1 MIMLALLHT
10 DLTCRVRELE
20 ESGRNK
26 SAGAAHH
33 GLGRD
38 TPRPAQ
44 GNGAETV
51 HTTSLEE
58 KTAMQADAKTTT
70 ATDVA
75 DDAVDVDELVRTHL
89 PLVGHA
95 VRELLTRIPSHVHRD
110 DLISAGMYALVLT
123 AKSFDPTRG
132 VPFGRFA
139 AIRIKGA
146 LTDELRTMD
155 WASRAVRTK
164 ARELDTV
171 RTTLTSS
178 LRRTPTRDEVATALG
193 VSVRDMDNVDSDVQR
208 ASVVSLHALTP
219 DAGADLVPTAEQGP
233 EALLV
238 HREQIGFLRD
248 AIELLPERLRTVVEQ
263 YFFAQRKMADIATD
277 LGVTE
282 SRISQLRSEALT
294 MLRQGLQATESG
306 PALAPVTGRRNR
318 ARAAYA
324 AAVTTRSTLAERLA
338 HTTPLGEPHALPI
351 S

>member
-1 MIMLALLHT
+1 
-10 DLTCRVRELE
+10 
-20 ESGRNK
+20 
-26 SAGAAHH
+26 
-33 GLGRD
+33 
-38 TPRPAQ
+38 
-44 GNGAETV
+44 
-51 HTTSLEE
+51 
-58 KTAMQADAKTTT
+58 MQADAKTTHPT
-70 ATDVA
+70 TT
-75 DDAVDVDELVRTHL
+75 AVDVDELVRTHL

-123 AKSFDPTRG
+123 AKSFDPSRG

-155 WASRAVRTK
+155 WATRAVRSK
-164 ARELDTV
+164 ARELEAV

-178 LRRTPTRDEVATALG
+178 LRRTPSRDEVATAMG
-193 VSVRDMDNVDSDVQR
+193 VSVREMDKFDSDVHR
-208 ASVVSLHALTP
+208 ARLVSLHALTP
-219 DAGADLVPTAEQGP
+219 NAGAELVPAADPGP

-263 YFFAQRKMADIATD
+263 YFFQQRKMADIAAD

-282 SRISQLRSEALT
+282 SRVSQLRSEALT
-294 MLRQGLQATESG
+294 MLRQGMEATDSG
-306 PALAPVTGRRNR
+306 PAVAPVTGRRNA

-324 AAVTTRSTLAERLA
+324 AAVATRSTLTERLA
-338 HTTPLGEPHALPI
+338 HTTQLGEPRHLALLPGHN
-351 S
+351 SFSG